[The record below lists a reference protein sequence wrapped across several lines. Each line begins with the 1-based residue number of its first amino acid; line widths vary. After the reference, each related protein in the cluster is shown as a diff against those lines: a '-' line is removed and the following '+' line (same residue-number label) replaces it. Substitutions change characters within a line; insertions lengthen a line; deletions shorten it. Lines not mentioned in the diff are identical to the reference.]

1 MYSAERHEI
10 AKPSEFFNSVKA
22 YMSVFQTLENYGKG
36 PFNNI
41 KSERLIKLS
50 LSHRQ
55 VDS

>member
-41 KSERLIKLS
+41 KK
-50 LSHRQ
+50 
-55 VDS
+55 